1 MCFPGEAPW
10 GHSDW
15 TWGRLVSL
23 IKFVRHPVLLD
34 GKWGEALLPSTAHLQ
49 PTPEWFISADGESQ
63 SFYVLIV
70 FNLLTKFWDWTQF
83 EVCNLLCVIIER
95 SRAQLMNFSFLPL
108 IQTLVF
114 K

>member
-1 MCFPGEAPW
+1 M
-10 GHSDW
+10 
-15 TWGRLVSL
+15 SL

-34 GKWGEALLPSTAHLQ
+34 GKWGETLLPSTAHLQ
-49 PTPEWFISADGESQ
+49 PSPEWFIPADGESQ
-63 SFYVLIV
+63 SLYVLIV

-95 SRAQLMNFSFLPL
+95 SRAPLMNFSFLPL

-114 K
+114 KENS